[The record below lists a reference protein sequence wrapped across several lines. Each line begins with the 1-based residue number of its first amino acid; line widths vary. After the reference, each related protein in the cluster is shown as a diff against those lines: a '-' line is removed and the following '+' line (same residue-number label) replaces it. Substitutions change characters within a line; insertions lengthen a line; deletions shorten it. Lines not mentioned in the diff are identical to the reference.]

1 MDAYVVISIHQ
12 RLSAMPTFNCRNHDS
27 ESFTVW
33 SSTDMLAENNLR
45 LIIAR

>member
-1 MDAYVVISIHQ
+1 MDAYVVISVYQ
-12 RLSAMPTFNCRNHDS
+12 RLSTMPIFNCRNHDS

-33 SSTDMLAENNLR
+33 SSTDMLTENNLR